1 MSCLLTSGWA
11 KGCKDNAGGLK
22 TVLLANKSEVS
33 SFTSATGSVS
43 AITMGATTSV
53 WYEFEPNKMSSNW
66 VENVQ
71 ANVQNGTVGFEQVL
85 SMTFAKNEAAKR
97 NQVLLLAQGEVY
109 AIAIDYNNTYF
120 LLGEFN
126 GLELT
131 GGNSSSGTA
140 LTDLNGWV
148 LTLTGMEPEP
158 AKEVVSTALTNN
170 GDGTWSPVTV

>member
-1 MSCLLTSGWA
+1 MSCLLTSGWS

-22 TVLLANKSEVS
+22 TILLANKSEVS

-71 ANVQNGTVGFEQVL
+71 ANIQNGVIGYEQVL
-85 SMTFAKNEAAKR
+85 TMIFAKNEAAKR
-97 NQVLLLAQGEVY
+97 NQVHLLGQGEVY
-109 AIAIDYNNTYF
+109 AIVIDYNNNYF

-140 LTDLNGWV
+140 LTDLNGWQ
-148 LTLTGMEPEP
+148 LTLSGMEPEP
-158 AKEVVSTALTNN
+158 AKQVLSTALTDN
-170 GDGTWSPVTV
+170 GDGTYSPAA